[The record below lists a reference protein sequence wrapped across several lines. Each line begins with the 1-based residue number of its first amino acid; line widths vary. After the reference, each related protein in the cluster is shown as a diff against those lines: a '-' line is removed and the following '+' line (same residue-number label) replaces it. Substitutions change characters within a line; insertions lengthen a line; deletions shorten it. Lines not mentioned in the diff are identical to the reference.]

1 MWELSKASLIEEQ
14 TPATSVTKT
23 NIAIDPLWTPAGFIG
38 SPILSSIWTTDDPA
52 SSSLIVD
59 YKDPT
64 PSWSGI
70 TIILWLR
77 IDKDE
82 ISAKNINILVSIDAR
97 SSLLVHRYNIITL
110 EISLI
115 WNSLKVDKL

>member
-1 MWELSKASLIEEQ
+1 MIEEQ

-38 SPILSSIWTTDDPA
+38 SPILSSIWTTDDST

-59 YKDPT
+59 YKTPT

-82 ISAKNINILVSIDAR
+82 ISTKSINILVSIDAH
-97 SSLLVHRYNIITL
+97 SSLLVHRYIIITL
-110 EISLI
+110 QISL
-115 WNSLKVDKL
+115 LKVDKL